1 MKPKILVPFDFSPEA
16 ARALAWAVD
25 FAGTTHGTVHA
36 LHLVSMLPSLSM
48 IGPLPAAGAAT
59 ADMEG
64 LQRELAERVARAS
77 SAATSSVSV
86 CVSFG
91 ESVVTAAVDGGFDL
105 IVMGTHGRGALLL
118 GGNSRRK
125 VQVFRRAEVHRRA
138 RVHLVEGEP
147 GEGRARQRGG
157 GQVRRGGGVAGHD
170 PGVPAVSAAHCGR
183 SRRGRPAQ
191 GAEVQRRHHD
201 EAYSRRAARSVPSV
215 TRGDAG
221 AGECRPPRRRAGLPK
236 TSPRGC
242 RVLRAQR
249 RPHPSRFSLRSRARP
264 RLAAA
269 HWSHLVFAEENVR
282 EV

>member
-77 SAATSSVSV
+77 STATSSVSV

-105 IVMGTHGRGALLL
+105 IVMGTHGRGALARLAL
-118 GGNSRRK
+118 GS
-125 VQVFRRAEVHRRA
+125 VADYV
-138 RVHLVEGEP
+138 
-147 GEGRARQRGG
+147 
-157 GQVRRGGGVAGHD
+157 VRHATVPVVTMR
-170 PGVPAVSAAHCGR
+170 VPAIT
-183 SRRGRPAQ
+183 
-191 GAEVQRRHHD
+191 EV
-201 EAYSRRAARSVPSV
+201 
-215 TRGDAG
+215 
-221 AGECRPPRRRAGLPK
+221 
-236 TSPRGC
+236 
-242 RVLRAQR
+242 
-249 RPHPSRFSLRSRARP
+249 
-264 RLAAA
+264 
-269 HWSHLVFAEENVR
+269 
-282 EV
+282 